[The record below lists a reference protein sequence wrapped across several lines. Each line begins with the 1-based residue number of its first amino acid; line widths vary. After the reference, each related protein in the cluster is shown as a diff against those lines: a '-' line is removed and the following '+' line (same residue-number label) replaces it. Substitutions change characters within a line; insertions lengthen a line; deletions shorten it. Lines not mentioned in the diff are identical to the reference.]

1 MKPTSILPPN
11 IVRLMSKEDQ
21 ERLGQVTVEVV
32 AQLNEAVDEKELHEQ
47 ISSLLRRRD
56 IVYVHASMFKRST
69 LPVGYPDFSFVYHG
83 EAYGWELKVGKNKL
97 SPEQVEMLYRMNQ
110 NGWDTVV
117 INSTDQALRIL
128 KEIEA
133 RHA

>member
-21 ERLGQVTVEVV
+21 ERLGQVTIEVV
-32 AQLNEAVDEKELHEQ
+32 AQLNAARDEKELHEQ
-47 ISSLLRRRD
+47 IASLLRRRD

-69 LPVGYPDFSFVYHG
+69 LPVGFPDFTFVFHG
-83 EAYGWELKVGKNKL
+83 EPHGWECKVGKTKL
-97 SPEQVEMLYRMNQ
+97 SQEQVDMLYEMNR
-110 NGWDTVV
+110 NGWRTWT
-117 INSTDQALRIL
+117 IYSLEEALKIL